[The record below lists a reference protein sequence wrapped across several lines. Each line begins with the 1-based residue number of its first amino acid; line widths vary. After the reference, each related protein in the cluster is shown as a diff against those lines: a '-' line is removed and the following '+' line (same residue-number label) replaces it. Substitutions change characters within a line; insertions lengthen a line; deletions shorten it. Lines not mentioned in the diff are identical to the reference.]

1 MRLLRNCPAAFRK
14 LSPTGRCRVHH
25 QVAAASTFGIRG
37 LAAGLWRASGERG
50 GRAPTFESV
59 AFKDYIAGMKRLI
72 VPVLGLAMAAS
83 SAPALADAGNFTLV
97 NRTGANIST
106 LQIRRVG
113 TSAWQ
118 PLTGSPSSG
127 ARVAVAFANPDC
139 AFDIRAILA
148 DGNNATFA
156 GVNLCDVTVVTLN
169 RGQGGQLWVDYD

>member
-1 MRLLRNCPAAFRK
+1 
-14 LSPTGRCRVHH
+14 
-25 QVAAASTFGIRG
+25 
-37 LAAGLWRASGERG
+37 
-50 GRAPTFESV
+50 
-59 AFKDYIAGMKRLI
+59 MKRFI
-72 VPVLGLAMAAS
+72 VPLLGLAIAAS

-97 NRTGANIST
+97 NRTGANIGS

-127 ARVAVAFANPDC
+127 ARVAVAFANTDC
-139 AFDIRAILA
+139 AFDIRATLA
-148 DGNNATFA
+148 DGSNATFA